1 MKAYLSTLIAASSL
15 FIGANSYAT
24 VLDGVDV
31 GDVLTGDTKLACEAT
46 LCLAGS
52 TRPGECVP
60 SLTKYFNITKKKWK
74 DTLKARRNFLKL
86 CPASD
91 EQGMPELTD
100 AIVGGAG
107 RCEADTLNRELL
119 EQKTF
124 MVCRSGRNDLD
135 GCQAITKYR
144 ISPNMPSYCKVYFS
158 NEYTDFNIK
167 YSGVSEWQ
175 TKNEFSKNPK
185 GQWVTQ

>member
-1 MKAYLSTLIAASSL
+1 MKAYLSAVVAFSVL
-15 FIGANSYAT
+15 FNGANSYAA
-24 VLDGVDV
+24 VVDGVDV

-52 TRPGECVP
+52 SRPSECAP
-60 SLTKYFNITKKKWK
+60 SLNKYFNITKKKWK
-74 DTLKARRNFLKL
+74 DTLKARRKFLKL

-91 EQGMPELTD
+91 EQGMPELAD
-100 AIVGGAG
+100 AIVSGAG
-107 RCEADTLNRELL
+107 RCEAETLNRELL

-124 MVCRSGRNDLD
+124 MVCKAGRRDLD

-144 ISPNMPSYCKVYFS
+144 ISPSMPSYCKVYFG
-158 NEYTDFNIK
+158 NEYTDFNIS

-175 TKNEFSKNPK
+175 TKSEFGKNPK
-185 GQWVTQ
+185 GQWVTK